1 MSGKTGYEK
10 RSFLGLVQIPVYRGA
25 SDALSVSYESYRSSG
40 GGFHGRDGFNDV
52 RFESGPDVGRFL
64 RVGAPP
70 AADAIREAV
79 GKHPGGCKL

>member
-1 MSGKTGYEK
+1 MGKRGTK
-10 RSFLGLVQIPVYRGA
+10 SAPFFGLVQIPVYRGA

-64 RVGAPP
+64 RAGAPP

-79 GKHPGGCKL
+79 GKNPGG